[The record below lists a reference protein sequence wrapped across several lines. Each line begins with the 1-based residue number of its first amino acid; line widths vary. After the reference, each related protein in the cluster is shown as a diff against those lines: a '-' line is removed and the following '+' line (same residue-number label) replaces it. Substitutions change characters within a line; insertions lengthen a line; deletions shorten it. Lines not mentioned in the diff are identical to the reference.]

1 MARRVAGLRAFFLA
15 ALLPLTGLAAGVTET
30 RLRNADQEPGNWLSV
45 GRTHDEQRFSPLV
58 QITPDNVSKLGLVWY
73 ADFDTNRG
81 QEATPLVIDGVL
93 YVTTAW
99 SKVYAFNA
107 KTGKRLWTFDPQVP
121 GSIGIKGC
129 CDVVN
134 RGLAAWGDTLYLG
147 SYDGRLIAIDAR
159 TGRKRWEVITVDPA
173 KPYTSTGAPRV
184 ANGKVFIGNAGSE
197 IGVRGYV
204 SAYDA
209 KDGHLLWRF
218 FTVPGDPTKPYESPQ
233 LAAAAK
239 TWNGDLYWKLGG
251 GTVWDGI
258 AYDPTTNLVYFG
270 TANGTPWVAEARSP
284 GGGDNLFLNSLIA
297 VNADTGEYAWH
308 YQTAPAETW
317 DFDATSP
324 VMLADLDLA
333 GGKRH
338 VLMQESK
345 NGFFYLLD
353 AKSGQLLSAD
363 PYTTVTWATHVDM
376 KTGRPVEVPAA
387 RFGKTGKPA
396 IVQPGGQGAHSWH
409 PYSFSP
415 RTKLVYMPVV
425 ETSTAFAPD
434 PNYVARE
441 GVANA
446 GTGRAPATIYNDLH
460 SDAPK
465 QSRAFLVA
473 WDPVART
480 EVWRSENRG
489 VIASGVLSTASGLVF
504 QGAQKGEFSAFRDST
519 GEKLWSTDPQTGLVA
534 APIAYSVD
542 GEQYIAQLA
551 GYGTRDYYTPNRSR
565 LLVYKLGGRA
575 KLPPA
580 APLPPA
586 RTFDPPV
593 AFGDAA
599 LIARGADTY
608 QVHCVM
614 CHETQ
619 FGNRGLFPDLRMSP
633 MLKTADAFRTVVV
646 DGALESRGMV
656 SFRDRIAPQDVEAI
670 RAYLV
675 KRAIDGK
682 AAQAAAP
689 APVAARAPSYG
700 PQYAADRAEI
710 EDLQARYIFAL
721 DWQDAEAYAATFTE
735 DGVLDWAGGIVR
747 GRESI
752 RSEVRNMRAAFAKK
766 EAADAPRRPARLRHF
781 TTNAVLTIDGDR
793 ATHISYWFELDN
805 DGRDRWPYAGGY
817 GHYEDELR
825 KVDGRWLYTRRKIFN
840 EVMDSRA
847 AGPGNPIR

>member
-1 MARRVAGLRAFFLA
+1 MAGLRAILLA
-15 ALLPLTGLAAGVTET
+15 ALLPLTAFAAGVTDN
-30 RLRNADQEPGNWLSV
+30 RLRQADAEPGSWLAV
-45 GRTHDEQRFSPLV
+45 GRTQDEQRFSPLT
-58 QITPDNVSKLGLVWY
+58 QITPANVSKLGLAWF

-81 QEATPLVIDGVL
+81 QEASPLVIDGVL

-99 SKVYAFNA
+99 SKVYAFDA
-107 KTGKRLWTFDPQVP
+107 KTGRRLWTFDPKVP
-121 GSIGIKGC
+121 GATGIKGC

-134 RGLAAWGDTLYLG
+134 RGLAAWGDLLYVG
-147 SYDGRLIAIDAR
+147 SYDGRLIALDAK
-159 TGRKRWEVITVDPA
+159 TGRRRWEVLTVDPTR
-173 KPYTSTGAPRV
+173 PYTSTGAPRV
-184 ANGKVFIGNAGSE
+184 ANGKVFIGNGGSE
-197 IGVRGYV
+197 IGVRGYI

-218 FTVPGDPTKPYESPQ
+218 FTIPGDPSKPHENVQ
-233 LAAAAK
+233 MEAAAK

-297 VNADTGEYAWH
+297 VDADTGVYAWH
-308 YQTAPAETW
+308 YQTVPAETW

-324 VMLADLDLA
+324 VMLADLDLPT
-333 GGKRH
+333 GTRR

-345 NGFFYLLD
+345 NGFFYVLD
-353 AKSGQLLSAD
+353 AKNGQLLSAD
-363 PYTTVTWATHVDM
+363 PYTTVTWATHVDL

-409 PYSFSP
+409 PYSFSR

-425 ETSTAFAPD
+425 ETSTAFAPN
-434 PNYVARE
+434 PEYVPRE
-441 GVANA
+441 NVANA
-446 GTGRAPATIYNDLH
+446 GIGRVSPTIYNDLH

-473 WDPVART
+473 WDPVARR
-480 EVWRSENRG
+480 EVWRSGNRG
-489 VIASGVLSTASGLVF
+489 TIASGVLSTAGGLVF
-504 QGAQKGEFSAFRDST
+504 QGAQKGEFSAFDDTT
-519 GEKLWSTDPQTGLVA
+519 GEKLWSADPQTGVVA

-542 GEQYIAQLA
+542 GVQYIAQLA

-565 LLVYKLGGRA
+565 LLVYRLGG
-575 KLPPA
+575 KLNLPPVP
-580 APLPPA
+580 PLPPA
-586 RTFDPPV
+586 RTFNPPA
-593 AFGDAA
+593 AFGDVALLAKGAA
-599 LIARGADTY
+599 VY
-608 QVHCVM
+608 QAQCAM

-619 FGNRGLFPDLRMSP
+619 FGNRGLFPDLRVSP
-633 MLKTADAFRTVVV
+633 MINSSEAFRTVVL

-656 SFRDRIAPQDVEAI
+656 SFRDRIGADDVEAL
-670 RAYLV
+670 RAHLV
-675 KRAIDGK
+675 KRAIDAK
-682 AAQAAAP
+682 AAAV
-689 APVAARAPSYG
+689 PVAARAPAYG

-721 DWQDAEAYAATFTE
+721 DWQDADAYAATFAP

-747 GRESI
+747 GREAI
-752 RSEVRNMRAAFAKK
+752 RTEVRNMRAAFAKK

-781 TTNAVLTIDGDR
+781 TTNAVLAIDGDR
-793 ATHISYWFELDN
+793 ATHISYWFEMDN
-805 DGRDRWPYAGGY
+805 DGRERWPYVGGY

-825 KVDGRWLYTRRKIFN
+825 KVEGRWLYTRRKIFN

-847 AGPGNPIR
+847 AGPENPIR

>member
-1 MARRVAGLRAFFLA
+1 MKRRIGAAVLGGWLFACLA
-15 ALLPLTGLAAGVTET
+15 STAPAAGVTEA
-30 RLRNADQEPGNWLSV
+30 RLRDADKEPGNWLSV
-45 GRTHDEQRFSPLV
+45 GRTHDEQRFSPLT
-58 QITPDNVSKLGLVWY
+58 QINADTVSRLGLAWF

-81 QEATPLVIDGVL
+81 QEASPLVIDGVL

-107 KTGKRLWTFDPQVP
+107 KTGRRLWSFDPQVP
-121 GSIGIKGC
+121 GGTGIKGC

-134 RGLAAWGDTLYLG
+134 RGLAAWEGRLYLG
-147 SYDGRLIAIDAR
+147 AYDGRLIALDAR
-159 TGRKRWEVITVDPA
+159 TGRKLWSVQTVDPS

-204 SAYDA
+204 SAFDA

-218 FTVPGDPTKPYESPQ
+218 FTIPGDPSKPYENPQ

-239 TWNGDLYWKLGG
+239 TWTGDVYWKLGG

-258 AYDPTTNLVYFG
+258 AYDPGTNLVYFG

-297 VNADTGEYAWH
+297 VDADTGAYAWH

-333 GGKRH
+333 GGPRR

-345 NGFFYLLD
+345 NGFFYVLD

-363 PYTTVTWATHVDM
+363 PYTKVTWASHVDM
-376 KTGRPVEVPAA
+376 KTGRPVELPEA

-409 PYSFSP
+409 PYSYSR
-415 RTKLVYMPVV
+415 RTKLIYMPVV

-434 PNYVARE
+434 PGYVARE

-446 GTGRAPATIYNDLH
+446 GIGRVSPTIYNDLH

-473 WDPVART
+473 WDPVARR
-480 EVWRSENRG
+480 EVWRSGNRG
-489 VIASGVLSTASGLVF
+489 TVASGVLSTAGGLVF
-504 QGAQKGEFSAFRDST
+504 QGAQQGEFAAFRDTT
-519 GEKLWSTDPQTGLVA
+519 GEKLWSADPQAGVVA
-534 APIAYSVD
+534 APISYTVD

-565 LLVYKLGGRA
+565 LLVYKLGGTA

-580 APLPPA
+580 ATLPPA
-586 RTFDPPV
+586 RGFDPPP

-599 LIARGADTY
+599 LVARGAEVY

-619 FGNRGLFPDLRMSP
+619 FGNRGLFPDLRMSA
-633 MLKTADAFRTVVV
+633 MLNTADAFRTVVI
-646 DGALESRGMV
+646 DGALEGRGMV
-656 SFRDRIAPQDVEAI
+656 SFRNRLTPQDAEAI
-670 RAYLV
+670 RAFLV

-682 AAQAAAP
+682 AAQAATGA
-689 APVAARAPSYG
+689 AARKPAYDA
-700 PQYAADRAEI
+700 QYAADRAEI
-710 EDLQARYIFAL
+710 EDLQSRYVFAL
-721 DWQDAEAYAATFTE
+721 DWQDADAYAATFAE
-735 DGVLDWAGGIVR
+735 DGVLDWAGGVIH
-747 GRESI
+747 GREAI
-752 RSEVRNMRAAFAKK
+752 RAEVRNMRAAFAKK
-766 EAADAPRRPARLRHF
+766 EAADAPRRPSRLRHF
-781 TTNAVLTIDGDR
+781 TTNAVLKIDGDR
-793 ATHISYWFELDN
+793 ATHVSYWVEFNNEV
-805 DGRDRWPYAGGY
+805 RDRWPFVGGY
-817 GHYEDELR
+817 GHFEDELR
-825 KVDGRWLYTRRKIFN
+825 KVDGRWLYARKKIFN

-847 AGPGNPIR
+847 AGPQNPAQ